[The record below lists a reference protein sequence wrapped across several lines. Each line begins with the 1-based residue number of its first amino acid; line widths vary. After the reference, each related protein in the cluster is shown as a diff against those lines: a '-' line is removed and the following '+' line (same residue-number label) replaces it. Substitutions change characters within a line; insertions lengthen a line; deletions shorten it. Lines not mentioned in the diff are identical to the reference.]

1 MLKITHAD
9 VTRQNV
15 WMLFAG
21 VMTCAYADVI
31 MPSRCCSMAIPVP
44 TSPSGYTAMKTP
56 RSKTRFASLM
66 EKPYA
71 PYIKSLIIV

>member
-21 VMTCAYADVI
+21 VMMCAYANVI
-31 MPSRCCSMAIPVP
+31 MPSCCCSMAIRVP
-44 TSPSGYTAMKTP
+44 TSPSYYTTMKTL
-56 RSKTRFASLM
+56 RSKTRFVS
-66 EKPYA
+66 
-71 PYIKSLIIV
+71 